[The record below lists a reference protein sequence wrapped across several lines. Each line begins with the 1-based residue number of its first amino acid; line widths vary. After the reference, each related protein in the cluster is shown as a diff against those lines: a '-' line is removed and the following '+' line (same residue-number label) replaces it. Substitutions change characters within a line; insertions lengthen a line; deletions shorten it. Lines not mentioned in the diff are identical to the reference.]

1 MSEPSRPEYLGP
13 WRTANDQGGYT
24 KLHFVREG
32 AAAHCFIVR
41 AVDSGFMLCVPPL
54 AIPEQV
60 LTEASAD
67 RFSGIFGPWTAVPV
81 KVVSSTGR
89 ELAKTVPC
97 LLVDVASAGIDLISE
112 ELPSDVGD
120 VIHFGT
126 YRLQTVW
133 PSAKGTLEAL
143 EIFLNGE
150 ELGAEGVDRLEGY
163 FTAGSDFEAPPATS
177 AAAASQEDLLHRLLS
192 QSSEQAQVLAG
203 MQSRLHVLDSVEKRL
218 LTLESQKG
226 PSPAAGPGPSDLP
239 AWAPQLFQEG
249 AREQLGQEQMDRL
262 VSLAGRGPKLL
273 QDLPGPSS
281 SALTTGPAAAAAV
294 GARPKARFSLSKAP
308 ASALEVDEEV
318 EAARADVG
326 ADEGGKLLGQL
337 LSQQTAI
344 LSQLAASAQKAKD
357 PLHLLGSGSSSE
369 EGAKFP
375 GVRGMAARQLL
386 HEQFQKNPLAVYHG
400 VRDRLAQARRKTSA
414 SELEARDMFLHFQ
427 EVVPL
432 GNYKTLTYLSFLLCD
447 MWEAIDRNNSEELMA
462 LVSLGLVFCEQVAN
476 EQGHTRLAWLL
487 TCREDPP
494 FSQVEARRAPRSEVP
509 HGALSDPR
517 WVAAQ
522 LAYLRD
528 VDQIQDRTFKSQ
540 LPPNNSQANGQ
551 AADDQGPK
559 GKGRRRLS
567 GRRRA
572 RWALRQHRRS
582 WTRLL
587 VAAGNFLVSGRPEH
601 PTLAPPPL
609 SSAQA
614 LMIHQLEKQVSVWI
628 RLGSGPRRE
637 LDRAVQK
644 FSSLEEQLNDLRH
657 RSSALYAQFQPY
669 SKSTKSTAFHADAY
683 EPDEPECPSS
693 SSTGPTQRAS
703 QHSGSKL
710 GPSSASL
717 RIDPDRLVFD
727 SPPGFNASPY
737 LVDPLLKSAYHD
749 PYVLLRP
756 ASQWPKTKR
765 ARVMATRE
773 QQFKL
778 FRKWD
783 SVESLFLLPAAS
795 SEVRYRLVSKLE
807 ARKAPDINRADI
819 ALFARA
825 GRMYVQ
831 AGLRT
836 SPKKAIRNAYRATVL
851 GGQIDGEAGTLSAPK
866 LKTTVLCALTFQL
879 AVLGVSTKEILS
891 SIVGSWVF
899 VAMFRRPFMC
909 LITELYHEIARHRDG
924 EVFALSHD
932 ARQELLLLTLFAP
945 CMSTDLRARPLD
957 RVFCTDA
964 SSYAADRLGINL
976 EVQAGLTPVV
986 RRRRDT
992 LYADFVAWVESEL
1005 ECPYGKICC
1014 SGLLLATALIGY
1026 GKFLFYSGSPRY
1038 VFSETLNS
1046 VCDRFKHH
1054 KSTLAG
1060 AWSVLTRWQEE
1071 EPSSRGMVVPEV
1083 LFRAAI
1089 SLSLLWGWPYFTAAL
1104 LLGFHGLLRPGEFL
1118 GLRRRDLILPSDLLT
1133 TAPLAYVR
1141 ILHSKTSRLIQRQ
1154 HAKIS
1159 DSLSV
1164 QFLSSLFE
1172 NVHYDAPLFG
1182 CSPAVFRAR
1191 WNAVFSHLH
1200 VPVLEADDGV
1210 TPKSLRGSGATWL
1223 YQRTEDI
1230 EKIQW
1235 RGRWQQKRTLEFY
1248 LQDVA
1253 GQLLMTGLTQSQR
1266 AQISELAQHADS
1278 LLRVVI
1284 QQQSSCTQQLQ

>member
-1 MSEPSRPEYLGP
+1 
-13 WRTANDQGGYT
+13 
-24 KLHFVREG
+24 
-32 AAAHCFIVR
+32 
-41 AVDSGFMLCVPPL
+41 
-54 AIPEQV
+54 
-60 LTEASAD
+60 
-67 RFSGIFGPWTAVPV
+67 
-81 KVVSSTGR
+81 
-89 ELAKTVPC
+89 
-97 LLVDVASAGIDLISE
+97 
-112 ELPSDVGD
+112 
-120 VIHFGT
+120 
-126 YRLQTVW
+126 
-133 PSAKGTLEAL
+133 
-143 EIFLNGE
+143 
-150 ELGAEGVDRLEGY
+150 
-163 FTAGSDFEAPPATS
+163 
-177 AAAASQEDLLHRLLS
+177 
-192 QSSEQAQVLAG
+192 
-203 MQSRLHVLDSVEKRL
+203 
-218 LTLESQKG
+218 
-226 PSPAAGPGPSDLP
+226 
-239 AWAPQLFQEG
+239 
-249 AREQLGQEQMDRL
+249 
-262 VSLAGRGPKLL
+262 
-273 QDLPGPSS
+273 
-281 SALTTGPAAAAAV
+281 
-294 GARPKARFSLSKAP
+294 
-308 ASALEVDEEV
+308 
-318 EAARADVG
+318 
-326 ADEGGKLLGQL
+326 
-337 LSQQTAI
+337 TAI

-386 HEQFQKNPLAVYHG
+386 REQFQKNPLAVYHG

-669 SKSTKSTAFHADAY
+669 SKSTKSTASHADAY

-727 SPPGFNASPY
+727 SPPRFNASPY

-957 RVFCTDA
+957 RVFCTVA
-964 SSYAADRLGINL
+964 SYLEHFSLPPGLFDDSPENIPRLGINL

-1200 VPVLEADDGV
+1200 VPVLGADDGV

-1253 GQLLMTGLTQSQR
+1253 GQLLMTGLTQSQ
-1266 AQISELAQHADS
+1266 
-1278 LLRVVI
+1278 
-1284 QQQSSCTQQLQ
+1284 